1 MILPIVAALV
11 VAAAGLVLRV
21 VAVRR
26 IERAISHRLPLNS
39 DGIVRG
45 AGSIALHRDNS
56 AHAVLVIHG
65 FGDTPQSMSYLAE
78 YLHARGY
85 AVSAPLLPGH
95 GRTLR
100 TFGASQ
106 SDEWIHAAR
115 DELEVLRGRY
125 RGVSIAGLSMGGA
138 IATILA
144 AEHKDVTSLVLLAPF
159 FEASAAVRL
168 VASAPGVFGAIFPF
182 IAGSG
187 ERSIRDPAERAR
199 NLAYRAST
207 PAVVRE
213 LTRLTNRARSA
224 LSSVTAPVLIIQ
236 SRQDHRVAPGVADRA
251 LSAVGSRV
259 KRVEWLENAGHVISV
274 DFGRERVLA
283 LAAEWIERHSGKAGL
298 TAANSALADE

>member
-1 MILPIVAALV
+1 MILSIVAAFV
-11 VAAAGLVLRV
+11 VAAASLVLRG
-21 VAVRR
+21 VAARR
-26 IERAISHRLPLNS
+26 IERATTERLPLS
-39 DGIVRG
+39 PDGIVRG
-45 AGSIALHRDNS
+45 AGSITLHRDNA
-56 AHAVLVIHG
+56 AHAVLLIHG

-78 YLHARGY
+78 YLHALGY

-100 TFGASQ
+100 SFGASQ
-106 SDEWIHAAR
+106 RDDWIDAAR
-115 DELEVLRGRY
+115 DELGVLCARY

-144 AEHKDVTSLVLLAPF
+144 AEHKDVASLVLLAPF
-159 FEASAAVRL
+159 FEAPAAVRL

-213 LTRLTNRARSA
+213 LARLADRARSLLPA
-224 LSSVTAPVLIIQ
+224 VSAPVLIVQ
-236 SRQDHRVAPGVADRA
+236 SREDYRVTPGVAERA
-251 LSAVGSRV
+251 LRALGSRA
-259 KRVEWLENAGHVISV
+259 KRVEWLENTGHVISV
-274 DFGRERVLA
+274 DFGRERVFA
-283 LAAEWIERHSGKAGL
+283 LAAEWIERHSGRAGL
-298 TAANSALADE
+298 TTANNALADE

>member
-1 MILPIVAALV
+1 MILPIVAASI
-11 VAAAGLVLRV
+11 VAVAGLVLRV
-21 VAVRR
+21 VAARR
-26 IERAISHRLPLNS
+26 IERAISDRLPLNP

-45 AGSIALHRDNS
+45 AASISLHRDDA

-85 AVSAPLLPGH
+85 AVSVPLLPGH

-100 TFGASQ
+100 AFGGSQ
-106 SDEWIHAAR
+106 SDEWINAAR
-115 DELEVLRGRY
+115 DELKVLRGRH
-125 RGVSIAGLSMGGA
+125 RHVSIAGLSMGGA
-138 IATILA
+138 IAAILA
-144 AEHKDVTSLVLLAPF
+144 AEYRDVSSLVLLAPF

-168 VASAPGVFGAIFPF
+168 VASVPHIFAAIFPF

-213 LTRLTNRARSA
+213 LTRLANRARSA
-224 LSSVTAPVLIIQ
+224 LPGIEAPVLIIQ
-236 SRQDHRVAPGVADRA
+236 SRKDYRVAPAVAERA
-251 LSAVGSRV
+251 LNAVGSLV
-259 KRVEWLENAGHVISV
+259 KRVEWLENSGHVISV
-274 DFGRERVLA
+274 DFGRERVFA
-283 LAAEWIERHSGKAGL
+283 LAAEWMEMHCGKADL
-298 TAANSALADE
+298 AAADTAITND